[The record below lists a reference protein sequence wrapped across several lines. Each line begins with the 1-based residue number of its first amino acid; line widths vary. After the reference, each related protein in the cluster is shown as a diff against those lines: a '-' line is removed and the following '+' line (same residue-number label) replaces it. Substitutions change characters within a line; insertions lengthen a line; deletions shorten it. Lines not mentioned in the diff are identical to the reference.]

1 MLLAKQSI
9 KMYSKSTYPQRAATG
24 TWLFVP
30 NKISYVNP
38 QVQTLWMV
46 FLSAANLYLRLP

>member
-1 MLLAKQSI
+1 MLLAKRSI
-9 KMYSKSTYPQRAATG
+9 TMCSKSTYPQCAATG

-38 QVQTLWMV
+38 QVQTSWMV
-46 FLSAANLYLRLP
+46 FLSGANLYLRLP